1 MGFDGILSAFQPP
14 SGYIWLYLLVSGYL
28 ASGVIRVPFPVVP
41 CMAGKSGAPFPALTF
56 LYASGSESA
65 D

>member
-1 MGFDGILSAFQPP
+1 MGFDGVLSAFQPP
-14 SGYIWLYLLVSGYL
+14 SGYL
-28 ASGVIRVPFPVVP
+28 ALFASIRLCVLFPVVP
-41 CMAGKSGAPFPALTF
+41 YMAGKSGAPFPALTF